1 MWSAAAACLP
11 HVSEHTPTTM
21 TVLTAATASLSLLA
35 RPGLPAQ
42 SILKY
47 IIPVRGRL
55 SVRGRL
61 YWFVAVYLINFQ
73 TAANR
78 PSVRRGEQD
87 AEMNKGGESW
97 AGMRHRTR
105 RQLRARGTSAQILKS
120 PT

>member
-1 MWSAAAACLP
+1 
-11 HVSEHTPTTM
+11 M

-55 SVRGRL
+55 SVRGVYDQL